1 MLQDLVY
8 VYIPLPYKDF
18 QCSRSQRLHQIINAL
33 VKKTQGIK
41 LLISFHFF
49 SKECKCII
57 LKKRN
62 PSRTFF
68 EKNRPKHNYNNYF
81 FFTTMALKRLFRAVL
96 LFCNLIS
103 LTFLLYVKS
112 IEDGQ
117 RQYIYSN
124 YKYECYIFRM
134 ANIFLLHNLFLIICV
149 ELRKGKS

>member
-18 QCSRSQRLHQIINAL
+18 QCSRSQRLHQTINAL
-33 VKKTQGIK
+33 VKKTKGIK
-41 LLISFHFF
+41 VLISFQFF
-49 SKECKCII
+49 QRSASLLFWKSAIRHGHSLKRIDRNTITII
-57 LKKRN
+57 I
-62 PSRTFF
+62 FC
-68 EKNRPKHNYNNYF
+68 
-81 FFTTMALKRLFRAVL
+81 FTTMAFKRLFRAVL

-103 LTFLLYVKS
+103 LTFLLYLKC

-134 ANIFLLHNLFLIICV
+134 ANIFLLHSLFLIICV

>member
-18 QCSRSQRLHQIINAL
+18 QCSRSQRLHQTINAL
-33 VKKTQGIK
+33 VKKNQRNQSTNFIP
-41 LLISFHFF
+41 IF
-49 SKECKCII
+49 SKECKFII

-81 FFTTMALKRLFRAVL
+81 FFYNNCFKKTVQSSVV
-96 LFCNLIS
+96 FCNLIS
-103 LTFLLYVKS
+103 LTFLLYLKC

-134 ANIFLLHNLFLIICV
+134 ANIFLLHSLFLIICV

>member
-33 VKKTQGIK
+33 VKKNPRNQITDF
-41 LLISFHFF
+41 ISFFF
-49 SKECKCII
+49 KGMQMYY
-57 LKKRN
+57 
-62 PSRTFF
+62 F
-68 EKNRPKHNYNNYF
+68 EKAQSVTDILWNNRPKHNYNNYF